1 MAQSTVS
8 DRLGP
13 LDSLF
18 LYVEKKEMPLHIG
31 SVFVF
36 DGPIDLKNL
45 KALIEAKLP
54 LIPRYR
60 QRVLFPP
67 LNAGY
72 PTWEYDPDFDID
84 RHIQRIRI
92 KPGTMEELERI
103 AGELFSKVM
112 DRSRPLWDLT
122 VVDGLPRKR
131 SALIARIHHCLVDGV
146 AGVDLMNLTLDRS
159 REPAPAPPQRAY
171 HPRPAPS
178 RTESLADALV
188 SSYSHAVGRLLS
200 IESAALNV
208 AESLAGELL
217 QGSVRQT
224 LGGAAD
230 LFRRVERFPFN
241 APATGPR
248 RVAWAEFPLEEIK
261 AIKDARG
268 VKVNDVFVMIL
279 SGAIQRY
286 ARVLGVPLERRLLRL
301 MVPVNLRHAGDT
313 HTGNKIS
320 LIQVN
325 VPLDVADPLELL
337 ESIHQRTEVLKHA
350 HAADLMVLGGTLL
363 SAMPVP
369 AQATLVGLLSNNV
382 PVLPFHMVCTNV
394 PGPQFPLYL
403 LGRKM
408 LSYYPYVPIG
418 DFMGICCAMVSYNG
432 GVYFGLTGDCA
443 CAPDVDRLRDFLYE
457 ACTEIREAAGIAVTA
472 RRPRGER
479 PRRDRARKFAG

>member
-1 MAQSTVS
+1 V
-8 DRLGP
+8 
-13 LDSLF
+13 
-18 LYVEKKEMPLHIG
+18 H
-31 SVFVF
+31 
-36 DGPIDLKNL
+36 
-45 KALIEAKLP
+45 
-54 LIPRYR
+54 
-60 QRVLFPP
+60 
-67 LNAGY
+67 
-72 PTWEYDPDFDID
+72 
-84 RHIQRIRI
+84 
-92 KPGTMEELERI
+92 
-103 AGELFSKVM
+103 
-112 DRSRPLWDLT
+112 
-122 VVDGLPRKR
+122 
-131 SALIARIHHCLVDGV
+131 
-146 AGVDLMNLTLDRS
+146 
-159 REPAPAPPQRAY
+159 
-171 HPRPAPS
+171 
-178 RTESLADALV
+178 
-188 SSYSHAVGRLLS
+188 
-200 IESAALNV
+200 
-208 AESLAGELL
+208 
-217 QGSVRQT
+217 
-224 LGGAAD
+224 
-230 LFRRVERFPFN
+230 
-241 APATGPR
+241 
-248 RVAWAEFPLEEIK
+248 
-261 AIKDARG
+261 
-268 VKVNDVFVMIL
+268 
-279 SGAIQRY
+279 
-286 ARVLGVPLERRLLRL
+286 GVPLERRLLRL